1 MFERVIKLIGEDNL
15 KKIQSQK
22 VMVIGLGGVGGYA
35 VESLI
40 RSGLENIVIVGYD
53 IIDISNLNRQ
63 IITNR
68 NNIGTLKVEE
78 TTKRILSINPN
89 AVVEQVKIKLDEN
102 NINILFDYNPDY
114 IIDCCDTL
122 VVKQELIK
130 ECLKKKIKFISSMG
144 TGNKIKPSL
153 LEVIDISKTS
163 YDPIAKK
170 IRKYLRDNNIRGKVP
185 VICSKEQ
192 GNKFKGDIPSMIFVP
207 ATAGLLGAN
216 YVINDI
222 LNSK

>member
-40 RSGLENIVIVGYD
+40 RSGLENIVIVDYD

-102 NINILFDYNPDY
+102 NINR
-114 IIDCCDTL
+114 
-122 VVKQELIK
+122 
-130 ECLKKKIKFISSMG
+130 
-144 TGNKIKPSL
+144 L
-153 LEVIDISKTS
+153 L
-163 YDPIAKK
+163 
-170 IRKYLRDNNIRGKVP
+170 
-185 VICSKEQ
+185 
-192 GNKFKGDIPSMIFVP
+192 
-207 ATAGLLGAN
+207 
-216 YVINDI
+216 
-222 LNSK
+222 